1 MNASDYI
8 IDFLVEKGVKQVF
21 LITGGAISFLID
33 KLHDRTDID
42 YICVAHEQAASM
54 AADAVSRLEP
64 NTMGVALA
72 TSGPGATNL
81 LTGIGCSWFDSI
93 PTFFITGQVNTYES
107 KGDRKVRQVGFQE
120 MDIVDI
126 AKPITKYSYKI
137 SSPDELPS
145 QLSKAWGIA
154 ISGRPGPVLLD
165 IPMNVQREE
174 ISSNLPT
181 KENLSPFSNLK
192 TIDETQMTTSY
203 KWISE
208 SVRPVILAG
217 GGVRLSGA
225 IKELQQFSELYNL
238 PVCLS
243 MNGIDAFPHD
253 HPNFAGFIGV
263 YGSRY
268 GNFSITN
275 SDLLISIGSRLDSRQ
290 TGTGYKLFARQAK
303 KITVEIDKEELAGNI
318 KADLPINCDA
328 KSFLDSMLSIETGVS
343 LSSAKTKWLD
353 KVNQWKTKYPS
364 CPNNLKNSKGSI
376 NPYHFFDSL
385 SAELSDDDVI
395 INDTGQNMLWAIQT
409 IKLKSGMRM
418 FTAGGMSPM
427 GYSLPASMGAAFSRK
442 NKRTL
447 CIIGDGG
454 MQINI
459 QELQTI
465 RRYNLPVKIFVINN
479 NSLGL
484 IRQFQDDYL
493 DSRHEATS
501 LSSGYSAPRFDDVAK
516 SYCIKSIR
524 ITNSEDFDSAFSFM
538 FKDNE
543 PALCDVVV
551 EPNSDVLRKAVHGH
565 PIEDQFPYLDRKD
578 LLSNLLIPY
587 DPELYTI

>member
-33 KLHDRTDID
+33 KLHERKDIK

-93 PTFFITGQVNTYES
+93 PTLFITGQVNTYES

-126 AKPITKYSYKI
+126 AKPITKYSYKL
-137 SSPDELPS
+137 SSPDELPI
-145 QLSKAWGIA
+145 QLPKAWDIA
-154 ISGRPGPVLLD
+154 KSGRPGPVLLD
-165 IPMNVQREE
+165 IPMNIQREN
-174 ISSNLPT
+174 ISSIPI
-181 KENLSPFSNLK
+181 KK
-192 TIDETQMTTSY
+192 TLATPRNIAAPDKTQIQISHE
-203 KWISE
+203 WIRE
-208 SVRPVILAG
+208 SKRPVILAG

-225 IKELQQFSELYNL
+225 IKELQQLSELYNL

-290 TGTGYKLFARQAK
+290 TGSGFKLFAREAR
-303 KITVEIDKEELAGNI
+303 KIKVDIDKEELSGNV
-318 KADLPINCDA
+318 KSDLPINCDA
-328 KSFLDSMLSIETGVS
+328 KSFLDSMLSKETNNS
-343 LSSAKTKWLD
+343 QSSEKAKWLN
-353 KVNQWKTKYPS
+353 KINQWKSNYPS
-364 CPNNLKNSKGSI
+364 CPDNLKNNKGAI
-376 NPYHFFDSL
+376 NPYHFFNLIS
-385 SAELSDDDVI
+385 SELSNDDVI
-395 INDTGQNMLWAIQT
+395 ITDTGQNMLWAMQT
-409 IKLKSGMRM
+409 IKLKSGIRM

-493 DSRHEATS
+493 DSRHEAS
-501 LSSGYSAPRFDDVAK
+501 SYSSGYSAPRFDNVAK
-516 SYCIKSIR
+516 SYGINSIR
-524 ITNSEDFDSAFSFM
+524 ITNSEEFDSAFSFM
-538 FKDNE
+538 FKDNK

-565 PIEDQFPYLDRKD
+565 PIEDQFPYLDREE

-587 DPELYTI
+587 EPDLYKF